1 MKKYKRMRM
10 LIPAAFAVILLLMAA
25 GICFFA
31 WSVRQDFES
40 GIKSMIGELY
50 EEDPQSAVQMM
61 NWLFEGEQDA
71 AAEKGKEALTAMG
84 YTEKGTEYLY
94 EQSRIYTF
102 SVGMVCAEI
111 LAGAALLILFLL
123 MERLREEREEEL
135 VRRIRSGDMAPENG
149 GEGQP
154 EEAADGGVQSGGAA
168 QGEQQPES
176 PQYAPT
182 APEEPEQALEYEIAK
197 LFERLEAEEHYLQEK
212 NLMTQNFIEN
222 IAHQIK
228 TPLSCISISLERL
241 LESTEGEAREL
252 VRQSLRYTD
261 EIGKL
266 MKRLL
271 DIGRLEAGKVIW
283 HREMFRMADLLEDC
297 AASLEDGTERIMTMR
312 DREAEYYGDYE
323 WLKEA
328 FSNILKNCLEHD
340 ASGEKITVSLT
351 QSREG
356 IKIVIRDHGTGIT
369 EKDLPYIFDR
379 FYLPEKTGTSHVG
392 IGLNL
397 ARLVVEQHF
406 GSVTARNAEGGGA
419 EFTVILPA
427 YSIMKTER
435 I

>member
-1 MKKYKRMRM
+1 MKNYKRRKR
-10 LIPAAFAVILLLMAA
+10 LIPAVFAVLLLLMAA
-25 GICFFA
+25 GTCLFA
-31 WSVRQDFES
+31 WGVRQNYEE
-40 GIKSMIGELY
+40 GLKSMIGRLY
-50 EEDPQSAVQMM
+50 EEDPESAEQMM
-61 NWLFEGEQDA
+61 GWLFEGERGGA
-71 AAEKGKEALTAMG
+71 VEKGEETLTALG
-84 YTEKGTEYLY
+84 YTDKGAEYLY
-94 EQSRIYTF
+94 EQSRLYTF
-102 SVGMVCAEI
+102 SAGMVCVEI
-111 LAGAALLILFLL
+111 LAGIALLILFVW

-135 VRRIRSGDMAPENG
+135 VRRIRSGEMAPAASGRE
-149 GEGQP
+149 QP
-154 EEAADGGVQSGGAA
+154 EEPADGGSQSDGAVQ
-168 QGEQQPES
+168 
-176 PQYAPT
+176 
-182 APEEPEQALEYEIAK
+182 PEEPEQALEYEIAK

-228 TPLSCISISLERL
+228 TPLSCISISQERILEG
-241 LESTEGEAREL
+241 TEGEAREL
-252 VRQSLRYTD
+252 AQQSLRYTD

-283 HREMFRMADLLEDC
+283 HREMFRIADLLEDC
-297 AASLEDGTERIMTMR
+297 AASLEDGTERILTMG

-340 ASGEKITVSLT
+340 VSGEKITASLT

-356 IKIVIRDHGTGIT
+356 IKIVIRDHGPGIS
-369 EKDLPYIFDR
+369 EKDLPHIFDR

-397 ARLVVEQHF
+397 ARLVIEQHF
-406 GSVTARNAEGGGA
+406 GTVAARNAEGGGA

>member
-1 MKKYKRMRM
+1 MKNYKRRKR
-10 LIPAAFAVILLLMAA
+10 LIPAVFAVLLLLMAA
-25 GICFFA
+25 GTCLFA
-31 WSVRQDFES
+31 WGVRQDYEE
-40 GIKSMIGELY
+40 GLKSMIGRLY
-50 EEDPQSAVQMM
+50 EEDQESAEQMM
-61 NWLFEGEQDA
+61 GWLFEGERGGA
-71 AAEKGKEALTAMG
+71 VEKGEEALTALG
-84 YTEKGTEYLY
+84 YTDKGAEYLY
-94 EQSRIYTF
+94 EQSRLYTF
-102 SVGMVCAEI
+102 SAGMVCVEI
-111 LAGAALLILFLL
+111 LAGIALLILFVW

-135 VRRIRSGDMAPENG
+135 VRRIRSGEMAPAASGRE
-149 GEGQP
+149 QP
-154 EEAADGGVQSGGAA
+154 EEPADGGSQSDGAVQ
-168 QGEQQPES
+168 
-176 PQYAPT
+176 
-182 APEEPEQALEYEIAK
+182 PEEPEQAPEYEIAK

-228 TPLSCISISLERL
+228 TPLSCISISQERILEG
-241 LESTEGEAREL
+241 TEGEAREL
-252 VRQSLRYTD
+252 AQQSLRYTD

-297 AASLEDGTERIMTMR
+297 AASLEDGTERILTMG

-340 ASGEKITVSLT
+340 ASGEKITASLT

-356 IKIVIRDHGTGIT
+356 IKIVIRDHGPGIS
-369 EKDLPYIFDR
+369 EKDLPHIFDR

-397 ARLVVEQHF
+397 ARLVIEQHF
-406 GSVTARNAEGGGA
+406 GTVAARNAEGGGA

>member
-1 MKKYKRMRM
+1 
-10 LIPAAFAVILLLMAA
+10 
-25 GICFFA
+25 
-31 WSVRQDFES
+31 
-40 GIKSMIGELY
+40 
-50 EEDPQSAVQMM
+50 
-61 NWLFEGEQDA
+61 
-71 AAEKGKEALTAMG
+71 
-84 YTEKGTEYLY
+84 
-94 EQSRIYTF
+94 
-102 SVGMVCAEI
+102 
-111 LAGAALLILFLL
+111 
-123 MERLREEREEEL
+123 
-135 VRRIRSGDMAPENG
+135 MAPETG
-149 GEGQP
+149 SEGQP
-154 EEAADGGVQSGGAA
+154 EES
-168 QGEQQPES
+168 
-176 PQYAPT
+176 
-182 APEEPEQALEYEIAK
+182 EQALEYEIAK

-228 TPLSCISISLERL
+228 TPLSCISISQERI

-252 VRQSLRYTD
+252 ARQSLRYTD

-297 AASLEDGTERIMTMR
+297 AASLENGTERIRVAGDR
-312 DREAEYYGDYE
+312 DAEYYGDYE

-340 ASGEKITVSLT
+340 PGGEKITVSLT
-351 QSREG
+351 RSREG
-356 IKIVIRDHGTGIT
+356 VKIVIRDHGTGIS

-406 GSVTARNAEGGGA
+406 GSVTARNADGGGA